1 MKAIITTV
9 LLWGLIAGQGTF
21 EANTSKSEFLVK
33 GTSTVH
39 DWESVINE
47 YTVKGALNGQTINNL
62 QVTVVSN
69 SIKSGKSIM
78 DDKTYDALEAKEY
91 PNIIF
96 KASQL
101 TIKDGKISGK
111 GTLSLVGQDK
121 EVPFTATTKELQD
134 GLLQVSGQVSLVM
147 SQYGI
152 EPPTAMF
159 GTLETGDEVTIEYNF
174 YLN

>member
-1 MKAIITTV
+1 M
-9 LLWGLIAGQGTF
+9 GLIAGQGTF

-47 YTVKGALNGQTINNL
+47 YTVKGALNDQTINNL
-62 QVTVVSN
+62 HVSVVSK

-78 DDKTYDALEAKEY
+78 DDKTYEALEAKEY

-96 KASQL
+96 KANEL
-101 TIKDGKISGK
+101 TINDGKINGK
-111 GTLSLVGQDK
+111 GILSLVGKEK
-121 EVPFTATTKELQD
+121 EVPFTATTKQLGD
-134 GLLQVSGQVSLVM
+134 GQLQVSGQVNLVM
-147 SQYGI
+147 SEFGI

-159 GTLETGDEVTIEYNF
+159 GTLTTGDEVTIEYNF

>member
-62 QVTVVSN
+62 QVTVISK

-91 PNIIF
+91 PNITF

-101 TIKDGKISGK
+101 TITDGKINGK
-111 GTLSLVGQDK
+111 GTLSLVGKTK
-121 EVPFTATTKELQD
+121 EVPFTAITKELQD

-147 SQYGI
+147 SEFGI

-159 GTLETGDEVTIEYNF
+159 GTLTTGDEVSIEYNF
-174 YLN
+174 ILN